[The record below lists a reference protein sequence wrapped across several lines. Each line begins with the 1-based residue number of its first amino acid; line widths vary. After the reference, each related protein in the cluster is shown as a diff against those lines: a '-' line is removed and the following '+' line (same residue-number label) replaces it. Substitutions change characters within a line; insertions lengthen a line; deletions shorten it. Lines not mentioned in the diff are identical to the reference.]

1 MGGVQSLHIPS
12 NSDNCDCG
20 CCGGLSKEKE
30 PENNDRWVQCAQL
43 YSIRFTTETSIGL
56 SLTFAATPVFRVNIW
71 RFLIQLTNHTSNKRN
86 PLAMSSLVPIGPCHF
101 WLHEERFYI
110 LRVTKSWAWRSKQWF
125 WAGQMLAVYSPSV
138 PGAVPQKIDTMV
150 PQTKWEL
157 LPIRTGV
164 VVKSIK
170 LLKTMR
176 SG

>member
-1 MGGVQSLHIPS
+1 MQNDYLDFLCWNSRGRQSL
-12 NSDNCDCG
+12 DRYEG
-20 CCGGLSKEKE
+20 RGEQGG
-30 PENNDRWVQCAQL
+30 
-43 YSIRFTTETSIGL
+43 
-56 SLTFAATPVFRVNIW
+56 W
-71 RFLIQLTNHTSNKRN
+71 R
-86 PLAMSSLVPIGPCHF
+86 G
-101 WLHEERFYI
+101 
-110 LRVTKSWAWRSKQWF
+110 
-125 WAGQMLAVYSPSV
+125 GQMLAVYSPSV